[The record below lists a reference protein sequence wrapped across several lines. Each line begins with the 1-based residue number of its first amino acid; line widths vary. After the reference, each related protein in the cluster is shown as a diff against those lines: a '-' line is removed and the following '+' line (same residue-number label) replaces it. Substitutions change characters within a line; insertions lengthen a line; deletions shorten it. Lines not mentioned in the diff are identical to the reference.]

1 MSCLKRCLT
10 PMADGQRV
18 QDVDRP
24 AYVQAFPQ
32 PTGAGR
38 ARMKMKPLSDV
49 SRLENLHR
57 IGGYRSRRRHLG
69 QRATI
74 GLAELE
80 RPVWGSIDLVALLVD
95 GAVMATAEQ
104 GEVRECGRAA
114 LRPVTEMMPLG
125 EASIAARKPAI
136 SVPSVKRSAQRRR
149 NRPRPGADFQ

>member
-1 MSCLKRCLT
+1 
-10 PMADGQRV
+10 
-18 QDVDRP
+18 
-24 AYVQAFPQ
+24 
-32 PTGAGR
+32 
-38 ARMKMKPLSDV
+38 MKMKPLSDV

-125 EASIAARKPAI
+125 EASVAARKPAI
-136 SVPSVKRSAQRRR
+136 SVSSVKRSAQRRR